1 MIKDV
6 VTARKENTVQE
17 CMEILFKKNVGSAVI
32 VDEDQKCIGI
42 FTERDAIRVV
52 AQNIPLNTPLEK
64 VMSKNIYT
72 VSEDTSL
79 HEARATMRLN
89 KIRHLPV
96 VDSKGRLV
104 GLISIRNLYDEFF
117 EDAKRFVNS

>member
-1 MIKDV
+1 MIRDV

-17 CMEILFKKNVGSAVI
+17 CIEILFKKNVGSAVI

-52 AQNIPLNTPLEK
+52 AQHIPLNTPLEK

-72 VSEDTSL
+72 VSEDASF
-79 HEARATMRLN
+79 HEARATMRSN

-104 GLISIRNLYDEFF
+104 GLISLRNLYDEFF
-117 EDAKRFVNS
+117 EEAKRFVNS